1 LTPFIKS
8 RRPGAQHLHTTVLPG
23 HNVSSILPTMAV
35 PNYGAAPLSKT
46 FLILRAFQLVCFIGI
61 VGMTANFVAEIVSSG
76 ATAPSEIVGTLI
88 IVCAFLSVGRLLL
101 TKSCRLPLPPSTAYL
116 VWPSFGLQPI
126 SACWSCA
133 DSTFCYSSHL
143 PLSRSYLASH
153 SHILTASSS
162 AMRPPLWMLLPR
174 FRSLS
179 LWAAT

>member
-1 LTPFIKS
+1 
-8 RRPGAQHLHTTVLPG
+8 
-23 HNVSSILPTMAV
+23 MAI

-88 IVCAFLSVGRLLL
+88 IVCAVLSIRRLSL
-101 TKSCRLPLPPSTAYL
+101 TRSQRLPSPPSTAYS
-116 VWPSFGLQPI
+116 VWLFFGLQPT

-133 DSTFCYSSHL
+133 DSTSCYSSHSRL
-143 PLSRSYLASH
+143 LRSYLASR
-153 SHILTASSS
+153 SHISTASSS
-162 AMRPPLWMLLPR
+162 AIRPPLWMPLPPL
-174 FRSLS
+174 RSLS